1 MVLRGCSA
9 GCGKKETSEF
19 EFDNCSRCK
28 SVCYCSVK
36 CQTLHWKSGH
46 KAECKKLR
54 QVRIQGPTQG
64 VGRARGARCVRVL
77 TWARCVL
84 RCLSKPKPVRVAVQS
99 SKRWRRAYVASV
111 CTWSAQCGSLVVTD
125 GTDIADV
132 RHPASGH

>member
-64 VGRARGARCVRVL
+64 LGVQEAFAVCGCSHGLGACCDASASRSRCEWPCRARSAGEERMLLAFAPGA
-77 TWARCVL
+77 
-84 RCLSKPKPVRVAVQS
+84 LSVAHQ
-99 SKRWRRAYVASV
+99 
-111 CTWSAQCGSLVVTD
+111 L
-125 GTDIADV
+125 
-132 RHPASGH
+132 